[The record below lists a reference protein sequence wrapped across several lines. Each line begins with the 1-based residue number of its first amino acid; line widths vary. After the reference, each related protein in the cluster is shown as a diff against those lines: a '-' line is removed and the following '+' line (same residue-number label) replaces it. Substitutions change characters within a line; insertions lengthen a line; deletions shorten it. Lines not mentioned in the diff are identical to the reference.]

1 MRTIVLAVAALVAAG
16 CVRTQ
21 TDPATGSTDLDIESP
36 TKQGEDWDG
45 RLTGQGIYS
54 GVSGGTN
61 ANVVDGRTM
70 VSVNIMGATP
80 DAVHPWHIHEGKCG
94 SGGPIV
100 GDPMAYPPLRV
111 GADGRAADNAEILV
125 GLNEAKDYFVNVHA
139 STTDLATIVACGD
152 LDD

>member
-1 MRTIVLAVAALVAAG
+1 MRTLALVVAAALAAG

-21 TDPATGSTDLDIESP
+21 SNPATGSTDIDVEST
-36 TKQGEDWDG
+36 TKRGEDWSG
-45 RLTGQGIYS
+45 RLTGQGMYA
-54 GVSGGTN
+54 GVSGGMN
-61 ANVVDGRTM
+61 ANVVDGRTTA
-70 VSVNIMGATP
+70 SVNIEGAAP

-100 GDPMAYPPLRV
+100 GDPMAYPPLRI
-111 GADGRAADNAEILV
+111 GADGRAADNATVLV

>member
-1 MRTIVLAVAALVAAG
+1 MRTLALVVAAALAAG

-21 TDPATGSTDLDIESP
+21 SNPATGSTDIDVESP
-36 TKQGEDWDG
+36 TKRGEDWSG
-45 RLTGQGIYS
+45 RLTGQGMYA
-54 GVSGGTN
+54 GVSGGMN
-61 ANVVDGRTM
+61 ANVVDGRTTA
-70 VSVNIMGATP
+70 SVNIEGAAP

-111 GADGRAADNAEILV
+111 GADGRAADNATVLV
-125 GLNEAKDYFVNVHA
+125 ELNEAKDYFVNVHA